1 MSHHGRATPFL
12 FLLPYLIV
20 FAIFLGYPILRGFY
34 ISLFDWGIFGARDF
48 LGIGNYIR
56 LSQSPR
62 FWRIFNNTLFFAAI
76 FVPMSVI
83 LSLIIAVLLRE
94 ESAGIRV
101 YRTLFFMPLVINVSV
116 AAIAINFILNT
127 QVGVLN
133 RTLALLNLPTQAWL
147 QRAGWAT
154 LVVAIAMMWRTAGV
168 NIIIYLAGLGGIP
181 REYYEVAETDGA
193 KRWQSLLFITLPL
206 LKPVI
211 LLVAVLS
218 TVQALQVFGEIYI
231 LTDGGPHGSTSVL
244 AYRLYTRGF
253 RDFQFGEAAA
263 IGVIL
268 TALIAL
274 ISLVQFR
281 LLRSERQ

>member
-1 MSHHGRATPFL
+1 MTQRSAVTPYL

-20 FAIFLGYPILRGFY
+20 FAIFLAYPIVRGMY

-56 LSQSPR
+56 LFQSSR

-83 LSLIIAVLLRE
+83 LSLILAILLK
-94 ESAGIRV
+94 AQTPGIGV
-101 YRTLFFMPLVINVSV
+101 YRTLFYLPLVINVSV
-116 AAIAINFILNT
+116 AAIAISWILNP

-133 RTLALLNLPTQAWL
+133 RMLGMMNLPRQVWL

-154 LVVAIAMMWRTAGV
+154 MVVAIAMMWRTAGIS
-168 NIIIYLAGLGGIP
+168 IIIFLAGLGGIP
-181 REYYEVAETDGA
+181 KELYEVAQTDGA
-193 KRWQSLLFITLPL
+193 KVWQSLLFITLPL

-211 LLVAVLS
+211 LLVSVLS

-231 LTDGGPHGSTSVL
+231 LTDGGPYGSTSVL
-244 AYRLYTRGF
+244 AYRLYVRGF

-263 IGVIL
+263 IGVVL

-274 ISLVQFR
+274 ISLIQFR
-281 LLRSERQ
+281 LLRSDR